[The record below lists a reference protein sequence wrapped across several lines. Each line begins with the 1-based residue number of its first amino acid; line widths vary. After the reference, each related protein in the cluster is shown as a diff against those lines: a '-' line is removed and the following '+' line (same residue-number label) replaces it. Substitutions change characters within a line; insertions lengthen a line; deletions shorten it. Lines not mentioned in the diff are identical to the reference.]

1 MDSKTKLLKQIIWH
15 DLPLTALR
23 LTESTLDLSLSPFSE
38 SLQAYEEASLSLSGY
53 ETLVLNVQGELTP
66 IDQRNLE
73 IYRFDYE
80 IHDDGTLSG
89 KLSILPGEGGYW
101 SISFQ
106 RAMWELHMTHSQPG
120 RPTGELTVDLRLE
133 GGSDGTERE
142 RSRKV

>member
-1 MDSKTKLLKQIIWH
+1 MNSKFELLERFVWH

-23 LTESTLDLSLSPFSE
+23 LTESTCELWVSPFSE
-38 SLQAYEEASLSLSGY
+38 SLQAYEEAHLSLSGY
-53 ETLVLNVQGELTP
+53 ESLNLDVQGELTP

-80 IHDDGTLSG
+80 LHEEGTLSG

-106 RAMWELHMTHSQPG
+106 RAVWELHMTEAEEQG
-120 RPTGELTVDLRLE
+120 
-133 GGSDGTERE
+133 
-142 RSRKV
+142 